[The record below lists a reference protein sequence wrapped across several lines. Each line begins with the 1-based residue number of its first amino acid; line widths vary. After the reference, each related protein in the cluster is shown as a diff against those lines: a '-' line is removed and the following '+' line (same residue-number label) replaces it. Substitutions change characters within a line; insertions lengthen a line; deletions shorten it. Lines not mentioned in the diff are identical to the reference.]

1 MKEKETI
8 EYLDLKTLVPF
19 QNHPFKLRDGEEKE
33 QLLQSIKTQG
43 AIEPLIVRPLSE
55 SEYEVV
61 SGHRRL
67 EICKELGMEK
77 IPVIVRNLT
86 DEQAVSTMV
95 DVNLHRENILP
106 SERAFARSEERR
118 VGKEC
123 RSRWSPYH

>member
-1 MKEKETI
+1 M

-61 SGHRRL
+61 SGHRSVWR
-67 EICKELGMEK
+67 
-77 IPVIVRNLT
+77 
-86 DEQAVSTMV
+86 
-95 DVNLHRENILP
+95 
-106 SERAFARSEERR
+106 FARNSVWKDTCYRPKSDR
-118 VGKEC
+118 
-123 RSRWSPYH
+123 